1 MAQKTSKAAERIEKA
16 KQKYG
21 LAEKATDGFLTR
33 LVDSRYTLAIVCVV
47 CAGVLVWKFW

>member
-1 MAQKTSKAAERIEKA
+1 MAKTKAAERIEKA

-33 LVDSRYTLAIVCVV
+33 LVDSRWTLAIVVVV
-47 CAGVLVWKFW
+47 CVAVLAWKFW